1 MTREDKLYTQEKREK
16 EIRQTKQR
24 NPGNGMLFRV
34 CVCEKKKKQHYFVF
48 SEVQD
53 TLLLLSKKGFY
64 KKREQAEDKKKVL
77 K

>member
-1 MTREDKLYTQEKREK
+1 MTREAKLYTQEKREK

-34 CVCEKKKKQHYFVF
+34 CVYEKKKNHYFVF

-64 KKREQAEDKKKVL
+64 KKREQAEDKKKAL

>member
-24 NPGNGMLFRV
+24 NLGNGMLFRV
-34 CVCEKKKKQHYFVF
+34 CVCEKKKHHYFVF